1 MKPHLEVSGENRPE
15 EGIGIAT
22 AQLRRDGGFTLLELM
37 VATALF
43 ACAAVAIALALQ
55 SSYRTDLHA
64 QNWTI
69 AYRASQKV
77 MERWL
82 SKDYQD
88 LIDAESAAPPTGIV
102 EDFVVK
108 SSPSVQGHTLIED
121 IGVMWGGVAQ
131 SAFRITVF
139 VDDPKYQID
148 VRIVTARCRF

>member
-1 MKPHLEVSGENRPE
+1 V
-15 EGIGIAT
+15 
-22 AQLRRDGGFTLLELM
+22 RRDGGFTLLELM

-69 AYRASQKV
+69 AYRAAQKV
-77 MERWL
+77 METWL

-88 LIDAESAAPPTGIV
+88 LIDAENAAPASGIV

-108 SSPSVQGHTLIED
+108 SSPSAQGHVMIED
-121 IGVMWGGVAQ
+121 IGVAWGGVAQ
-131 SAFRITVF
+131 SAFRMTAF
-139 VDDPKYQID
+139 VDDQVRQID